1 MISAAEQVKIIIFY
15 IIFGIFIG
23 ITFDTLRIL
32 TSNDKTKKRLI
43 LSYFCEITYWILI
56 SYICTLF
63 IIKNTSH
70 YITIYSILFFVIGIF
85 IYYSLLQKGYQKN
98 FLNIKKQIVR
108 IFKMLIPL
116 LLPLEFFHFF
126 KKVFKKKRAKKTY
139 DS

>member
-32 TSNDKTKKRLI
+32 TFNDKTKKRLI

-70 YITIYSILFFVIGIF
+70 YITIYSILFFVRASPTLF
-85 IYYSLLQKGYQKN
+85 PKGE
-98 FLNIKKQIVR
+98 KQT
-108 IFKMLIPL
+108 P
-116 LLPLEFFHFF
+116 
-126 KKVFKKKRAKKTY
+126 
-139 DS
+139 